1 MTQLEELLAT
11 WLPAQRWFAGK
22 GTAIDTLRIDSD
34 HILLPGLPGLRLLV
48 AEVVQ
53 GSRTDRYQV
62 LLGMRAVGAVP
73 DELVHAVIGTCPA
86 PADLDS
92 PAPVV
97 VYDAAH
103 DAAMTGHLLSWIAE
117 NRDVGAVRFRAAPGT
132 EVRTGLRS
140 LVITGEQSNTSL
152 VYGEEYVLKM
162 FRRLWP
168 GTNPDLELT
177 SALATV
183 DSPHIARPHGW
194 IDVDLVDPA
203 SGRTVPTTLA
213 MLQTYLRSA
222 TDGWVL
228 AATSVRDL
236 YASPELAPSEAGG
249 DFAGEA
255 QRLGAATAAVHRDLA
270 RVLPTGVLSPEGQA
284 HLAATMMAR
293 LHTAVDEVPELAPY
307 AETLYSA
314 FEALG
319 NTSTDLPVQR
329 IHGDYH
335 LGQVVRTD
343 AGWVLLDFEGEPAV
357 PVSERQKLSSPL
369 RDVAGML
376 RSFDYAARYQLV
388 GRTDNPALVTAARAW
403 AQRNREA
410 FCAGYTRGGGIDP
423 DPHQVVLRAFEYD
436 KAVYEVLY
444 EARHR
449 PHWISIPLDSIT
461 ALTG

>member
-343 AGWVLLDFEGEPAV
+343 AGWVPANG
-357 PVSERQKLSSPL
+357 RSS
-369 RDVAGML
+369 
-376 RSFDYAARYQLV
+376 AARCGTSPACCGPSTTRPGTSSSAAPTTPPWSPRHGRGRSATGKRSARDTPAAAGSIRTCTRWCCARSNTTRRSTKSCTRPAT
-388 GRTDNPALVTAARAW
+388 GRTGSVFRW
-403 AQRNREA
+403 
-410 FCAGYTRGGGIDP
+410 TRS
-423 DPHQVVLRAFEYD
+423 R
-436 KAVYEVLY
+436 
-444 EARHR
+444 R
-449 PHWISIPLDSIT
+449 
-461 ALTG
+461 